1 MTAPQ
6 ARPADALERWA
17 LFGAEWRVVSLSDEQ
32 AVVELC
38 TCTGEPVERWESG
51 DPTLISYLRQ
61 AQADCAPATQ
71 KEETP

>member
-1 MTAPQ
+1 MSEPQ
-6 ARPADALERWA
+6 ASSVDALEHWA

-51 DPTLISYLRQ
+51 DPALISYLRQ
-61 AQADCAPATQ
+61 VQPDRSDN
-71 KEETP
+71 